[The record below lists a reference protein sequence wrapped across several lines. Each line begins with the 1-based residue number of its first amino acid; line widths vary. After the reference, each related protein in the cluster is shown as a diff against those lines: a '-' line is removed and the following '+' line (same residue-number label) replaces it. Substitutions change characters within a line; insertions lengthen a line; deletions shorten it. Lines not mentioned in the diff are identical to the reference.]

1 MFVRVRDKET
11 RHEFDLV
18 EGHSWLVRGLVERV
32 KPEFYP
38 PSRLP
43 RPAKPYKN
51 LAGHPATQE
60 ASVPVWGADE
70 ADNTEE

>member
-1 MFVRVRDKET
+1 MPYFIRVRDKET

-18 EGHSWLVRGLVERV
+18 EGHPWLTRGLVEPV
-32 KPEFYP
+32 KPKLYP
-38 PSRLP
+38 RSRYS

-60 ASVPVWGADE
+60 TPAVSGE

>member
-11 RHEFDLV
+11 RHEFDLL
-18 EGHSWLVRGLVERV
+18 EGHPWLAKGLVEVV
-32 KPEFYP
+32 KPKLYP

-43 RPAKPYKN
+43 RPAKHHMN

-60 ASVPVWGADE
+60 APVPEVGAGE